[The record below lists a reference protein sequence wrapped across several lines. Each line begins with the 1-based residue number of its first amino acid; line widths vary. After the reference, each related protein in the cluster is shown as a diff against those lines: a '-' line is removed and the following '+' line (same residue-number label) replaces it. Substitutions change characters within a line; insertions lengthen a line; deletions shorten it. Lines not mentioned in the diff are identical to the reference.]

1 MPEEAKLMDH
11 LFIRIDG
18 EDLPSEAMD
27 DLIEVT
33 VVSSCHLPDMI
44 TIHLHD
50 EALKWVEE
58 GPFTLGSGVEIAAE
72 PEEGGSS
79 QTLFKGEITSLEPF
93 FGEGTHAEL
102 LVSGYDRSHRLHRG
116 THSKAYVQSTDSDVA
131 NQIAREAGL
140 QAQVDATTEVYDH
153 IFQHNQT
160 HMDFL
165 TERARRIG
173 YEFFVVDNTLH
184 FRQATPNG
192 DALELEWGNQL
203 RSFRPRLTL
212 VEQVD
217 EVIVKGWDPKNR
229 QAITGQANGG
239 QAEPDIGQSQSGAQ
253 LASDAFDS
261 ARRVV
266 VGRSV
271 KSQAEADT
279 LAQAVLDEISGAYI
293 EAEGI
298 CYGQP
303 GLRAG
308 GVVRLSALGR
318 RFSGTYFVTEA
329 THYYRADGGYTTA
342 FSVNGRRLE
351 TLYALLNQGSPGADG
366 LRGPVVALV
375 TNINDPDGRGRVK
388 VKFPWL
394 SEDVESDW
402 CRVVGVGAGP
412 ETGLYWLPEVNDE
425 VLVAFENGDIGRPF
439 ILGGLWN
446 GQDDPPEAIDKVVQ
460 NGRVHKRTLKTRG
473 GHTLTFIDGS
483 EAGVLLETSGGHKLA
498 LDDEGQVIKAE
509 TAGGQTLVLDDSSHA
524 VSIESGGDLTF
535 KSATNLTIEAGTVL
549 ELKGQSFKLNA
560 NAAGEVKAGAT
571 LQVQGALVKIN

>member
-1 MPEEAKLMDH
+1 VPEEAKLMDH

-18 EDLPSEAMD
+18 NDLEAGVMD

-33 VVSSCHLPDMI
+33 VVSSCHLPDMF

-50 EALKWVEE
+50 EELKWVEE
-58 GPFTLGSGVEIAAE
+58 GPFTLGASVEIAAE

-79 QTLFKGEITSLEPF
+79 QTLFKGEITALEPF

-102 LVSGYDRSHRLHRG
+102 LVNGYDRSHRLHRG
-116 THSKAYVQSTDSDVA
+116 TFSKAYVQSTDSDVA
-131 NQIAREAGL
+131 SQIAREAGL
-140 QAQVDATTEVYDH
+140 QAQVDSTSEVYDH

-160 HMDFL
+160 HMHFL
-165 TERARRIG
+165 AERARRIG

-184 FRQATPNG
+184 FRRASSNG
-192 DALELEWGNQL
+192 DALQLEWGAQL
-203 RSFRPRLTL
+203 RSFRPRMTL

-229 QAITGQANGG
+229 QAVTGQASTGA
-239 QAEPDIGQSQSGAQ
+239 AEPEIGQSESGAQ
-253 LASDAFDS
+253 LASGAFDS

-266 VGRSV
+266 VGRNV
-271 KSQAEADT
+271 HSQAEADT
-279 LAQAVLDEISGAYI
+279 LAQAIMDEISGAYI
-293 EAEGI
+293 EAEGL

-308 GVVRLSALGR
+308 KLVQLSALGR
-318 RFSGTYFVTEA
+318 RFSGTYFVTEV
-329 THYYRADGGYTTA
+329 THAYRADGGYTTA
-342 FSVNGRRLE
+342 FTVNGRRPESLH
-351 TLYALLNQGSPGADG
+351 ALLEGRPPKDDG
-366 LRGPVVALV
+366 LDGPVVALV
-375 TNINDPDGRGRVK
+375 TNNKDPDGMGRVK

-402 CRVVGVGAGP
+402 CRLVGVGGGG
-412 ETGLYWLPEVNDE
+412 ETGIFWLPEVNDE

-439 ILGGLWN
+439 VLGGLWN
-446 GQDDPPEAIDKVVQ
+446 GQDVPPEPSDEAVE
-460 NGRVHKRTLKTRG
+460 NGKVHKRTLKTRG
-473 GHTLTFIDGS
+473 GHMLTFIDGS
-483 EAGVLLETSGGHKLA
+483 GAGVILETSGGHKLT
-498 LDDEGQVIKAE
+498 LDDEGQKIQAE
-509 TAGGQTLVLDDSSHA
+509 TSGGQTLVLDDSSRA
-524 VSIESGGDLTF
+524 VTVESGGDLSF

-571 LQVQGALVKIN
+571 LQVQGSLVKIN